1 MSTLV
6 EAHPDVGPAAELL
19 TSFLQPARLS
29 SEALV
34 AFLSFTFLAVAAS
47 VFMYRCP
54 SRVKEFSRDQWCD
67 QLGEA
72 TFTYLSLAW
81 QHRAARLICA
91 FCYLVGGLLAGYFI
105 VRNWMRV
112 VTFVLFPP

>member
-1 MSTLV
+1 MV